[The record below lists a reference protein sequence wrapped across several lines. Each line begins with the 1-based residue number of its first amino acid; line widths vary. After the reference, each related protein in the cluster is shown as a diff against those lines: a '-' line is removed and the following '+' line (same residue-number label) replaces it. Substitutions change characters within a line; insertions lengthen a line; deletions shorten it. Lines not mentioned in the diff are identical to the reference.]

1 MINDLLERVLA
12 TVDKCLETSET
23 ICASDNAN
31 ARADD
36 CDAMVL
42 GSFLRELQ
50 KLGVLPRSKN
60 QIIHESMSV
69 SEFAW
74 KLRIMNIKSVHQQCR
89 KAPFEQPG
97 QIAFPIGSLPDPV
110 LEAHRRHM
118 KRQGEGGIVT

>member
-1 MINDLLERVLA
+1 MINDRIERVLG

-23 ICASDNAN
+23 LCVSDNAS

-42 GSFLRELQ
+42 GSYLRELQ

-60 QIIHESMSV
+60 WQIHESMSV
-69 SEFAW
+69 SDLAHV
-74 KLRIMNIKSVHQQCR
+74 LRSMNIRGPHQQCR
-89 KAPFEQPG
+89 KALFER
-97 QIAFPIGSLPDPV
+97 IGLVGFRIFTVLDPV

-118 KRQGEGGIVT
+118 KRQGEGRIMT